1 MMLMYNVVAQT
12 GDIDKE
18 EVDSSLRG
26 IYALQLIGIAG
37 KEVFDK

>member
-18 EVDSSLRG
+18 EVDSSLTGDLRPAIDRDCRERG
-26 IYALQLIGIAG
+26 
-37 KEVFDK
+37 F